1 MRLVVLR
8 VLAVAVLV
16 AFEVL
21 AVFEI
26 LAGVWNWKK
35 NLINKSTKKTVVWI
49 LIGKLFSLLDLK
61 YRKGYSLK
69 GKYKSCNEHSAMNL
83 ELDVETILKYCY
95 RCKNIIRMLFCN
107 SQNHKSKANNLGE
120 NWKSNSVSES
130 HLKVLVE
137 FASIFTWWMTK
148 SLVCSFSMQK

>member
-1 MRLVVLR
+1 MLFLLPLKFLLSLKFL
-8 VLAVAVLV
+8 LAS
-16 AFEVL
+16 
-21 AVFEI
+21 EI
-26 LAGVWNWKK
+26 EKK

-49 LIGKLFSLLDLK
+49 LIGKLFSLLDL
-61 YRKGYSLK
+61 KGYSLK

-95 RCKNIIRMLFCN
+95 RCKNIIRILFCN

-137 FASIFTWWMTK
+137 FASIFTLMNDEIV
-148 SLVCSFSMQK
+148 SLQF